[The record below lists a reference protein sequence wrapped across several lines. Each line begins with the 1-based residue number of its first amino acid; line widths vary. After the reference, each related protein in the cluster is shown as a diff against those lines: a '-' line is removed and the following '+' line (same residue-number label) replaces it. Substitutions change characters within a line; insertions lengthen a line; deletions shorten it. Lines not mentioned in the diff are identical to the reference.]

1 MNLLR
6 KLIEVSSMRTTS
18 QFASQTNGKTRKQE
32 LVDLGLTLLVATMIV
47 IYKVNKAA

>member
-6 KLIEVSSMRTTS
+6 KLIEVSSMRMSS
-18 QFASQTNGKTRKQE
+18 QLATNGKTRKQE
-32 LVDLGLTLLVATMIV
+32 LVDLGLTLLVATLIV

>member
-6 KLIEVSSMRTTS
+6 KLIEVSSMRMSS
-18 QFASQTNGKTRKQE
+18 QFATQNGKTRKQE
-32 LVDLGLTLLVATMIV
+32 LVDLGLTLLVATLIV